1 MKARS
6 WLAAWVLVTSIT
18 NGVVAQEQATTPP
31 QDEQQVAQIQAQD
44 YRDRAARGLFEAGSV
59 AYEEGRYEE
68 ALEHFTKAYELSPT
82 RHLLLYNIASSQD
95 RLRRDSDALKNFE
108 RYLELNPTAS
118 NHAAIRARVE
128 VLKQAVAR
136 QAEEDARQAEHA
148 RAEAEAMAATAAPP
162 PSTQPAAE
170 QSDRG
175 HRRLPPVVTF
185 VGAGLTAALVG
196 VTIWSGLN
204 TNKARDQYEDY
215 SQMPRASAS
224 ESKNLYEDG
233 LKRQTRTNVLAISAG
248 VVGVATGVIAAFF
261 TDWHK
266 EKPTQPQVSVGL
278 NHFQLGLSHGF

>member
-1 MKARS
+1 M
-6 WLAAWVLVTSIT
+6 SIAS
-18 NGVVAQEQATTPP
+18 GVVAQEQATAEP
-31 QDEQQVAQIQAQD
+31 QDQQVAQIQAQD

-68 ALEHFTKAYELSPT
+68 ALEHFAKAYELSPT

-95 RLRRDSDALKNFE
+95 RLRHDSDALKNFE

-118 NHAAIRARVE
+118 NKSAVQARVE
-128 VLKQAVAR
+128 VLRQAVAR
-136 QAEEDARQAEHA
+136 QIEEDARDAELA
-148 RAEAEAMAATAAPP
+148 RAEAEAVAAVNAAPP
-162 PSTQPAAE
+162 STPPAETTAPG
-170 QSDRG
+170 R
-175 HRRLPPVVTF
+175 RRLPPAVTF

-215 SQMPRASAS
+215 SQMPRATAR
-224 ESKNLYEDG
+224 ESKGLYEDG
-233 LKRQTRTNVLAISAG
+233 LKRQTRTNALAISAG

-278 NHFQLGLSHGF
+278 NRFELGLSHGF